1 MATMTGKTMKGGAW
15 LIEETDPAAVMTPE
29 KITEEH
35 ELIRQTAG
43 EFIVGE
49 VMPANERLEQ
59 KDWALQRELVKKC
72 GALGLFGTNI
82 PEVYGG
88 VDLDKIATL
97 VVSEQIAQHAS
108 FAATF
113 GAQAN
118 LTILPIYMFGTEAQK
133 QKYLPKLVAGETV
146 GAYCL
151 SESGAGSDALGAKTR
166 AMKQADG
173 SFVLS
178 GEKMWITNG
187 GFADIY
193 IVFAKVDGE
202 HFTAFIVEKA
212 WPGVSSGKEE
222 HKLGLHA
229 SSTTPVILQEVKVP
243 ADAVLGEIGKGHKVA
258 FNVLNFGRFKLGA
271 MCSGG
276 AKRATG
282 EAAKY
287 AASRK
292 QFGVA
297 IATFGAIK
305 HKLGEMTAREY
316 ALEAMMYRTAGLI
329 DQRIAATPDKKADD
343 PRPML
348 QALEEFAVE
357 ASIAK
362 VLGSETADFVV
373 DENLQIHGGNGFVHD
388 YPAEGHY
395 RDARVNRIFEGTN
408 EINRLLIPGMLM
420 KKALKGDLPLLA
432 AAKQLQDEIM
442 SPSMSVPDDTEG
454 VLVGELR
461 ACGAFKKVVLMVAG
475 TAMQRYGA
483 KLEQEQEVLSYLADI
498 LIDTYAAESAVLRA
512 QDASARALANLEAH
526 LDATRISVN
535 EAAGRIE
542 LAARSCLAAM
552 ADGDVLR
559 TQLAALR
566 RLLKVTPANTVAMRR
581 RLADATVA
589 KGGYVFGG

>member
-1 MATMTGKTMKGGAW
+1 MATITSDLTLKGGAW
-15 LIEETDPAAVMTPE
+15 LLGETEASSVMTPE
-29 KITEEH
+29 KLTDEH
-35 ELIRQTAG
+35 RLIAQTAS
-43 EFIVGE
+43 EFVDQEVLPIVD
-49 VMPANERLEQ
+49 RLEQ
-59 KDWALQRELVKKC
+59 KEWALNRELVAKC
-72 GALGLFGTNI
+72 GALGLLGTNV
-82 PEVYGG
+82 PEAYGG

-97 VVSEQIAQHAS
+97 IVSEQVSTYAS
-108 FAATF
+108 WAATF

-133 QKYLPKLVAGETV
+133 QQYLPALVAGDTV

-151 SESGAGSDALGAKTR
+151 SESGSGSDALGAKCKATR
-166 AMKQADG
+166 QPDG

-187 GFADIY
+187 GFADIF
-193 IVFAKVDGE
+193 IVFAKVDGD

-212 WPGVSSGKEE
+212 WAGVTSGKEE
-222 HKLGLHA
+222 HKMGLHG
-229 SSTTPVILQEVKVP
+229 SSTTPVILQDVPVP
-243 ADAVLGEIGKGHKVA
+243 ATAVLGEIGKGHKVA

-276 AKRATG
+276 AKAAIG

-305 HKLGEMTAREY
+305 HKLGEMTARQY
-316 ALEAMMYRTAGLI
+316 ALESMMYRTAGLI
-329 DQRIAATPDKKADD
+329 DARIDATPDRRADD
-343 PRPML
+343 PMPML

-362 VLGSETADFVV
+362 VLGSEVCDFVI
-373 DENLQIHGGNGFVHD
+373 DENVQIHGGNGFVSD
-388 YPAEGHY
+388 YKAEGRY

-420 KKALKGDLPLLA
+420 KKALKGELPLVA
-432 AAKQLQDEIM
+432 AAKALQDEIM
-442 SPSMSVPDDTEG
+442 SPSPALPSGDEG
-454 VLVGELR
+454 PLAEERRAVG
-461 ACGAFKKVVLMVAG
+461 AMKKVVLLVAG

-483 KLEQEQEVLSYLADI
+483 ALESEQEVLSALADL
-498 LIDTYAAESAVLRA
+498 LIDTYASESAVLRA
-512 QDASARALANLEAH
+512 LEASAVGAGDTEAH
-526 LDATRISVN
+526 VDAASAYTH
-535 EAAGRIE
+535 EAAGRVE
-542 LAARSCLAAM
+542 LGARGALAAM
-552 ADGDVLR
+552 ADGDTLR

-566 RLLKVTPANTVAMRR
+566 RLMKVTPANTVVMRR
-581 RLADATVA
+581 RLADKTVA
-589 KGGYVFGG
+589 KGAYLFA